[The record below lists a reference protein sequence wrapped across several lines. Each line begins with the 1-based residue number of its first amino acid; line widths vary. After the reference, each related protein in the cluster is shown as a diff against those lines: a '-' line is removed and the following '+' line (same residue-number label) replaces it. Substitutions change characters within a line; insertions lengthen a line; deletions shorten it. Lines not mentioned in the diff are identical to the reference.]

1 MSDAAEILAGHAPEV
16 RALAE
21 RLLALVRDALPADAR
36 EVAYPGWHGIGFRDP
51 RAGYVGGVF
60 PLEDR
65 VRVLLERGVE
75 LDDPEGVLTGDGRQV
90 RVVELR
96 PGDRVPEDALRGLLH
111 QALALGARATRRR
124 A

>member
-1 MSDAAEILAGHAPEV
+1 VSEVEELLAGHVPEV

-21 RLLALVRDALPADAR
+21 ALLALARETLPADVR
-36 EVAYPGWHGIGFRDP
+36 EVVYRGWHAVGLRDP
-51 RAGYVGGVF
+51 RAGYLGGVF

-65 VRVLLERGVE
+65 VRLLFEHGVE

-96 PGDRVPEDALRGLLH
+96 PGDPVPEDAIRALLH
-111 QALALGARATRRR
+111 QALAVGAARRR
-124 A
+124 P